1 MSYRNKRFNRSMRSL
16 DTLLS
21 SWPDPSKSILLCDN
35 GKGLE
40 QLLDEIDWSPKRER
54 IQESKLVA
62 DRLTRQKTRLQRIS
76 AAISRLVES
85 NKSHLVPTLLLIV
98 RNGARRKESLK
109 LIPERTYR
117 RHRHELCKLFGVTP

>member
-85 NKSHLVPTLLLIV
+85 DKSYLVPTLLLIV
-98 RNGARRKESLK
+98 RNGVNRKESERLV
-109 LIPERTYR
+109 PERTYR
-117 RHRHELCKLFGVTP
+117 RHRSELCSFFGVEP